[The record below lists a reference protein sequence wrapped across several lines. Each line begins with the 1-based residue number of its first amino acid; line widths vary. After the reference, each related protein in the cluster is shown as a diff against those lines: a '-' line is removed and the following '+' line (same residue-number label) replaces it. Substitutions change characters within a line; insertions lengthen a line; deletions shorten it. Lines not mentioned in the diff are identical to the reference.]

1 MQRPSQSSTHNYPLN
16 CLPMACTLN
25 RSLLPITTSTISKG
39 YCTFSGSDVDGFRV
53 RAQGWTRWMKPK
65 RTIAKLNCNGTLIFL
80 NNTHTQRKILWLSG
94 SFYELIW
101 FMQRANMQRYTAI
114 RYVIRYISYVY
125 TCVVCV
131 SFQFSSWEINYVY
144 HINYI
149 YIHICINTNWA
160 ILYRHEPTRLCRSVH
175 VCAHVITRHLS
186 KRFYWIKYFLL
197 PPLRPFEGNSIIQ

>member
-1 MQRPSQSSTHNYPLN
+1 
-16 CLPMACTLN
+16 MACALN
-25 RSLLPITTSTISKG
+25 RSLIPITTSTISKG

-80 NNTHTQRKILWLSG
+80 NNTHTHRGKYCDCLAHFMS
-94 SFYELIW
+94 W
-101 FMQRANMQRYTAI
+101 FDLCSEQTCNDTQQYDMW
-114 RYVIRYISYVY
+114 YISYVY

-160 ILYRHEPTRLCRSVH
+160 ILYRHEPAHTRLCRSVH